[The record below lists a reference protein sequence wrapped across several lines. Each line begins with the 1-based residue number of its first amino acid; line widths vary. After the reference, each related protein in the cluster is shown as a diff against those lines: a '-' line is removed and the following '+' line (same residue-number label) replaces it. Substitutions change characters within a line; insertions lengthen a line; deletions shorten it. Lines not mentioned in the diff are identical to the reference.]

1 MGVFGSEFGYG
12 MNVGAIRESPLQE
25 EEQYD
30 NYPSSLGK
38 ARGMLKQLLSVFLQ
52 SRCAFCQRT
61 TPATLCE
68 YCQQKLLSHQLPK
81 SVAKHSPYR
90 GKSSLD
96 DVPLGYA
103 ERNLGCRPVRK
114 AYRNMPV
121 FAWGKY
127 EGQLKRAIALM
138 KYDNKPELGR
148 VLGELLGQAWLDSD
162 LIKPR
167 KITVVPIP
175 LHHKKLKSRGF
186 NQAQII
192 AQSFCQITG
201 YSLNTQALIRVRETK
216 AMFDLNPD
224 ERVKNLQGAFK
235 VGKKLPKHPVL
246 LIDDIYTMGTTIREC
261 ANVLSEVEVI
271 GVAVVAKTGMR

>member
-1 MGVFGSEFGYG
+1 MF
-12 MNVGAIRESPLQE
+12 
-25 EEQYD
+25 
-30 NYPSSLGK
+30 
-38 ARGMLKQLLSVFLQ
+38 KQLLSVFLQ

-81 SVAKHSPYR
+81 GNR
-90 GKSSLD
+90 LLND
-96 DVPLGYA
+96 
-103 ERNLGCRPVRK
+103 NL
-114 AYRNMPV
+114 PV

-192 AQSFCQITG
+192 ARGFCQMTG
-201 YSLNTQALIRVRETK
+201 YSLNSQALIRVRETK
-216 AMFDLNPD
+216 AMFDLD
-224 ERVKNLQGAFK
+224 REQRVKNLQGAFK
-235 VGKKLPKHPVL
+235 VGNKLPKHPVL
-246 LIDDIYTMGTTIREC
+246 LIDDIYTMGTTVKESVK
-261 ANVLSEVEVI
+261 VLSEVEVI
-271 GVAVVAKTGMR
+271 GVAVVAKTGNR